1 MEEKLRRANERLLI
15 KDNSNEEKDRNLIF
29 IYCPP
34 KVGSTSLVSSLRLFA
49 CEKYTVLHIH
59 NEEML
64 KKLYDIDVSI
74 NDLIQYNSSLGKNI
88 YVIDIYRV
96 PIEQKISVFFE
107 KLEKIHFNN
116 VVEKIETYP
125 IEKLIHR
132 FNMIMPHL
140 VNHDYY
146 QNQYGIS
153 YPQTFDFEKK
163 YNIVKHGNIQYI
175 KLRLSDS
182 DTYWSEILKDV
193 LKIENMK
200 IVRDY
205 ETSEKS
211 IKHIFKRF
219 MDKYLVPENFLED
232 IKNNNTFI
240 YYNTKEEQTQYLER
254 WKQRTT
260 SSVVPYT
267 QEEFKFYLNISTEN
281 KYMNEIQ
288 KDHYLDNGCACK
300 KCMEQR
306 IQIRYKLLRG
316 EQISWNIKH
325 EPLKPRRRIIRQI
338 IVKKPPKPT
347 GVIGLNMM
355 QGMR

>member
-153 YPQTFDFEKK
+153 YPQTFDFEKIF
-163 YNIVKHGNIQYI
+163 NI
-175 KLRLSDS
+175 
-182 DTYWSEILKDV
+182 
-193 LKIENMK
+193 
-200 IVRDY
+200 
-205 ETSEKS
+205 
-211 IKHIFKRF
+211 
-219 MDKYLVPENFLED
+219 
-232 IKNNNTFI
+232 
-240 YYNTKEEQTQYLER
+240 
-254 WKQRTT
+254 
-260 SSVVPYT
+260 
-267 QEEFKFYLNISTEN
+267 LN
-281 KYMNEIQ
+281 
-288 KDHYLDNGCACK
+288 
-300 KCMEQR
+300 
-306 IQIRYKLLRG
+306 
-316 EQISWNIKH
+316 
-325 EPLKPRRRIIRQI
+325 
-338 IVKKPPKPT
+338 
-347 GVIGLNMM
+347 
-355 QGMR
+355 

>member
-1 MEEKLRRANERLLI
+1 
-15 KDNSNEEKDRNLIF
+15 
-29 IYCPP
+29 
-34 KVGSTSLVSSLRLFA
+34 
-49 CEKYTVLHIH
+49 
-59 NEEML
+59 
-64 KKLYDIDVSI
+64 
-74 NDLIQYNSSLGKNI
+74 
-88 YVIDIYRV
+88 
-96 PIEQKISVFFE
+96 
-107 KLEKIHFNN
+107 
-116 VVEKIETYP
+116 
-125 IEKLIHR
+125 
-132 FNMIMPHL
+132 MPHL

-306 IQIRYKLLRG
+306 IQIRYNLPVL
-316 EQISWNIKH
+316 
-325 EPLKPRRRIIRQI
+325 
-338 IVKKPPKPT
+338 
-347 GVIGLNMM
+347 
-355 QGMR
+355 